1 MKNNIIV
8 RWFKSDKDEAIL
20 SKEQK
25 EKFDFIM
32 AKKQNQNIKNQIG
45 MQMNKPKQ
53 IIQNPQNNNIP
64 VNQMRNPMMANQ
76 FIPPNMPMNRNP
88 MQNMGMM
95 QNGMNMPNVPMNNFY
110 QNPNFMMNQMM
121 LQKQMGGQNPKMNMM
136 NQPFP
141 YQNQNMNFNNNQQK
155 QMNMQEQNNNNFYEE
170 KSTYGKFTCKFEILI
185 PNDQEFQVVRRLI
198 GSKGCNM
205 KRIVDSCK
213 SGDQIGVKLRLR
225 GRGSGYK
232 EGPENKESDD
242 PLHLCISAKNQ
253 EGLKK
258 ACGLVTELIN
268 KIYEEY
274 KKYCN
279 KIGIV
284 PLPKIANKIDGTN
297 TFHNKNNMNH
307 Y

>member
-8 RWFKSDKDEAIL
+8 RWFKSDKDESIL

-25 EKFDFIM
+25 EKFDFII
-32 AKKQNQNIKNQIG
+32 AQKQSQNIKNQIG

-53 IIQNPQNNNIP
+53 IIQNPQYIP

-76 FIPPNMPMNRNP
+76 FIPPNMPINRNP

-110 QNPNFMMNQMM
+110 QNPNFMINQMM

-155 QMNMQEQNNNNFYEE
+155 PMNMQDQNNNNFYEE

-213 SGDQIGVKLRLR
+213 SGDQVGVKLRLR

-242 PLHLCISAKNQ
+242 PLHLCISATNQ

-284 PLPKIANKIDGTN
+284 PLPKIANRIDGTN